1 MGDWEQALF
10 DKIKNQEKL
19 DYNELQAIERCL
31 RMHSLW
37 DELLNV
43 QIGLVENHLNL
54 EYADKRCPQRGAINA

>member
-1 MGDWEQALF
+1 MGDWEQKLF

-37 DELLNV
+37 DELLNT
-43 QIGLVENHLNL
+43 QIGVVPNNL
-54 EYADKRCPQRGAINA
+54 KLEFADKYISQ

>member
-1 MGDWEQALF
+1 MGDWEQKLF

-37 DELLNV
+37 DNLLNT
-43 QIGLVENHLNL
+43 QIGVVPNNL
-54 EYADKRCPQRGAINA
+54 KLEFADEYIPQ